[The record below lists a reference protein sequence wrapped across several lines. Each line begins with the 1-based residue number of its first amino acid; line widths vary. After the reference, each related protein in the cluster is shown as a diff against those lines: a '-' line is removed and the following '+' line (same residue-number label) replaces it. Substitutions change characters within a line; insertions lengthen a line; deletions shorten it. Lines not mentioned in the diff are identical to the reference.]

1 MPTSGRFGN
10 KLPACGAALISI
22 QVSSQIHQGS
32 QVSQTTQRVGYFLIV
47 MANMP
52 PMIIAIAK
60 GESVSSVPSQVMLV
74 VGSKRIGN
82 ETLKELAKY
91 DTAGW
96 VEMI

>member
-1 MPTSGRFGN
+1 
-10 KLPACGAALISI
+10 
-22 QVSSQIHQGS
+22 
-32 QVSQTTQRVGYFLIV
+32 